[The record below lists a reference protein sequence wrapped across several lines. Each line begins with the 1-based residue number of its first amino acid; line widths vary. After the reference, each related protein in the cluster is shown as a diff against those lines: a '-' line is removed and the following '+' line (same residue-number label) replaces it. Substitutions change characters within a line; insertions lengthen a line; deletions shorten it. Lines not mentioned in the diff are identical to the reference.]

1 MDKQLVNDIKQ
12 IIDSFNQSLAEHLPA
27 LESEI
32 DLLISEKINNANEI
46 EHYLD
51 TLLSLTTHGI
61 GDNLFIRLLEY
72 YKAIDVDGA
81 MFYWKEY
88 DAKEE

>member
-12 IIDSFNQSLAEHLPA
+12 IIDSFNQSLAELLPA

-32 DLLISEKINNANEI
+32 DLLISERTTDANQI
-46 EHYLD
+46 EHCLD

-61 GDNLFIRLLEY
+61 GDDLFIRLLEY
-72 YKAIDVDGA
+72 YKTIDVDGA
-81 MFYWKEY
+81 MFYWNEY
-88 DAKEE
+88 DDKEE